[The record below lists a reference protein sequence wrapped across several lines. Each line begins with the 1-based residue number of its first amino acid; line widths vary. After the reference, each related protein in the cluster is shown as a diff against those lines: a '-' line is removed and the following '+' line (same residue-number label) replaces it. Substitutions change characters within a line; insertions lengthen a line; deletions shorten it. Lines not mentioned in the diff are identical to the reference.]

1 MWKRIRV
8 SYKFERPSQNSHES
22 VKCDKNKLDC
32 DINCTLSQY
41 AKTILLK
48 KNDFTN
54 SEFKTKNLKSK
65 KFLGGSKDCL

>member
-8 SYKFERPSQNSHES
+8 LFKFERPSQNSHES

-48 KNDFTN
+48 K
-54 SEFKTKNLKSK
+54 K
-65 KFLGGSKDCL
+65 

>member
-1 MWKRIRV
+1 MLRKCILILWKKILSAQNVARIRV
-8 SYKFERPSQNSHES
+8 LFKFERPSQNSYES

-48 KNDFTN
+48 NK
-54 SEFKTKNLKSK
+54 
-65 KFLGGSKDCL
+65 